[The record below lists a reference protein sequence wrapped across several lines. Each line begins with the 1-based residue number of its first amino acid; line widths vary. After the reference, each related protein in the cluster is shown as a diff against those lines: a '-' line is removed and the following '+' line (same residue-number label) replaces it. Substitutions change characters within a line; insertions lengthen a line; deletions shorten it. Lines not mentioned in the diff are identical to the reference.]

1 MTKYMVLIFGDEA
14 QWAAMSPAERAELD
28 QAHREFAAKA
38 GSAILAA
45 GELEPSQTSTS
56 LRSGGGVGQV
66 AITDGPF
73 LEAKEVLGG
82 FYLLEA
88 EDLDQVIALASGL
101 YEVHAAHSGVEIR
114 PLVDRG

>member
-14 QWAAMSPAERAELD
+14 QWAAMSSAERGEID

-38 GSAILAA
+38 GPAILAA

-56 LRSGGGVGQV
+56 LRSGGAGQV

-88 EDLDQVIALASGL
+88 EDLDRVIALASGL
-101 YEVHAAHSGVEIR
+101 HEVHAGHSGVEIR

>member
-14 QWAAMSPAERAELD
+14 QWAAMSSSEQAELD

-38 GSAILAA
+38 GPAILAA
-45 GELEPSQTSTS
+45 GQLEPSQTSTS
-56 LRSGGGVGQV
+56 LRSGGVGQV

-82 FYLLEA
+82 FYLVEA
-88 EDLDQVIALASGL
+88 EDLDRVISLASGL
-101 YEVHAAHSGVEIR
+101 HEVHAGHSGVEIR